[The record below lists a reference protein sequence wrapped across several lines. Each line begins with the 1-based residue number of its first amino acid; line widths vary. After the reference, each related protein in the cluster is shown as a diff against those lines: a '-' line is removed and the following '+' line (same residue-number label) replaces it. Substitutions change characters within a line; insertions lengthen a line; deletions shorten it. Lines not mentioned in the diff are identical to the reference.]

1 MWIAREPDGQLKLFA
16 DKPYR
21 ESELFN
27 EEFMEYW
34 WATYDGELRV
44 DIPIKD
50 FPEVTFDN
58 SPIEVEVK
66 IKIKNK

>member
-44 DIPIKD
+44 
-50 FPEVTFDN
+50 EVTFDN
-58 SPIEVEVK
+58 SPVEVELK
-66 IKIKNK
+66 LKL